1 MHDVYLVV
9 CLLLGNNRSQIEYL
23 KTRFPVYRIREL
35 VPDLDDEQKKW
46 ITESDHGALLCT
58 SKLSIPVKL
67 DIWIMKH
74 IDPLLS
80 EFRLWDEVIVFD
92 RTLVCKILGFEN
104 GSTHLNLSVDVVTV
118 EDFLKIY
125 DQHRE
130 RIRAKIKKCIEVLIF
145 HLKILSKLDLSC
157 CMGRSAKC
165 RYY

>member
-1 MHDVYLVV
+1 MDY
-9 CLLLGNNRSQIEYL
+9 EAY
-23 KTRFPVYRIREL
+23 
-35 VPDLDDEQKKW
+35 
-46 ITESDHGALLCT
+46 
-58 SKLSIPVKL
+58 
-67 DIWIMKH
+67 

-80 EFRLWDEVIVFD
+80 EFRLRDEVIVFD
-92 RTLVCKILGFEN
+92 CPLVCKILGFEN
-104 GSTHLNLSVDVVTV
+104 GSTPLNLSVDVETV

>member
-1 MHDVYLVV
+1 MDV
-9 CLLLGNNRSQIEYL
+9 E
-23 KTRFPVYRIREL
+23 
-35 VPDLDDEQKKW
+35 
-46 ITESDHGALLCT
+46 
-58 SKLSIPVKL
+58 
-67 DIWIMKH
+67 
-74 IDPLLS
+74 
-80 EFRLWDEVIVFD
+80 
-92 RTLVCKILGFEN
+92 
-104 GSTHLNLSVDVVTV
+104 TV